1 MSAVIVIPARYDST
15 RFPGKPLALLKGKPV
30 IQHVYENSKKA
41 VLADEIVV
49 ATDSETIFEKVLA
62 FGGRAVMT
70 DRNHVSGTDRVAEVA
85 KSLDCDIIVNV
96 QADEPLIK
104 PEMIDDVIRLLSVK
118 SVKSGKS
125 DRQADM
131 GTLVR
136 KIERAEEII
145 DPNTVKA
152 VFDREGFA
160 FYFSR
165 APIPYHRDEWRD
177 LNSVQR
183 SAVGSV
189 RPTVGSVQLYKH
201 IGIYSYRRDV
211 LLRLAEMEPTRLEE
225 IEKLEQLRALE
236 NGFRIKVK
244 ETLYETIG
252 VDTPQDLEKVEKWL
266 SLSL

>member
-41 VLADEIVV
+41 ALADDIIV

-70 DRNHVSGTDRVAEVA
+70 DKNHVSGTDRVAEVA

-118 SVKSGKS
+118 SGRS
-125 DRQADM
+125 DRSDVSADM

-145 DPNTVKA
+145 DPNIVKA

-183 SAVGSV
+183 SAVSG
-189 RPTVGSVQLYKH
+189 QLYKH

-211 LLRLAEMEPTRLEE
+211 LLRLTEMEPTRLEE

-236 NGFRIKVK
+236 NGFRIRVK
-244 ETLYETIG
+244 ETLSETIG